1 MRKGYSKKTLLRT
14 VRTVSALI
22 IVSFCL
28 SALTSAVLAVDW
40 SAGAGAPEPF
50 GMMPEGDAG
59 IGGNEGNVG
68 GRQGENYNSPAAN
81 GGGEAGGSPSY
92 GDRGREDAM
101 NGAGD
106 VDDFDETFDEEGE
119 VLGVTDSENSATVG
133 IIIAIIIALAVIVLI
148 IALLPKG
155 TAGS

>member
-1 MRKGYSKKTLLRT
+1 MKKRYGKKTLFRT
-14 VRTVSALI
+14 VRIVSALI
-22 IVSFCL
+22 LVSLCL
-28 SALTSAVLAVDW
+28 SALSSAVLAVDW

-50 GMMPEGDAG
+50 EMMPEGDGG

-68 GRQGENYNSPAAN
+68 GRQGENYNSPSAN

-101 NGAGD
+101 
-106 VDDFDETFDEEGE
+106 DETFDEEGE